1 MGRALGPGARVEH
14 PQGASRPLRS
24 RSRARSRG
32 VAVSDLLLIYGA
44 AVLFLVVAALLEGLV
59 QR

>member
-1 MGRALGPGARVEH
+1 
-14 PQGASRPLRS
+14 
-24 RSRARSRG
+24 